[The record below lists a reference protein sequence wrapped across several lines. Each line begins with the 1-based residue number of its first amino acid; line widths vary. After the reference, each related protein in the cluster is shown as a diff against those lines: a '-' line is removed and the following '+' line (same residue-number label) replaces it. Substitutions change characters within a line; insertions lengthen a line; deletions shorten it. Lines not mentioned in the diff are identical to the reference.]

1 MYDRVKRLMDVC
13 GALALAIAC
22 LPVVGLAALAVR
34 LSMGSPVL
42 FRQTR
47 AGLHGR
53 LFVLR
58 KLRTMRDAAG
68 GDAERLTR
76 LGRWLRA
83 SSIDELPQ
91 LWNVVCGEMS
101 LVGPRPLLPEYLAR
115 YTAAQARRHEVRPG
129 ITGLTQVSGRNGLTW
144 AEKFALDVRYVD
156 ERSLGLDA
164 WILARTVSS
173 VLLCRGVSARG
184 HVTMPAF
191 AGETVGHR
199 SPDRSEERRSGH
211 CDRD

>member
-1 MYDRVKRLMDVC
+1 MSRVYDRVKRLMDVC
-13 GALALAIAC
+13 GAVVVAIVCAPVLALAT
-22 LPVVGLAALAVR
+22 LAVR

-53 LFVLR
+53 PFVLR
-58 KLRTMRDAAG
+58 KLRTMREASG

-91 LWNVVCGEMS
+91 LWNVVCGDMS

-115 YTAAQARRHEVRPG
+115 YSAEQGRRHEVRPG

-156 ERSLGLDA
+156 ERSLGLDV
-164 WILARTVSS
+164 WILARTVTS
-173 VLLCRGVSARG
+173 VLLRRGVSAPG
-184 HVTMPAF
+184 YETMPEF
-191 AGETVGHR
+191 VGETGGGSASAPR
-199 SPDRSEERRSGH
+199 
-211 CDRD
+211 